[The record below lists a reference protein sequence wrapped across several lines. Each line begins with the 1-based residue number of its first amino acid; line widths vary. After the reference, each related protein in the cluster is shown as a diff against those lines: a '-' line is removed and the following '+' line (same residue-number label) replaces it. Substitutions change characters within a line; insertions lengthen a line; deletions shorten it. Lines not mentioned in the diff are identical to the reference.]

1 MDVMTPAAV
10 TSKQLE
16 VPRVGRYR
24 IDPQASTVTI
34 RTRHLFGLGPVRATL
49 ALRDGRIQV
58 AAPPDESAVTARF
71 AASTFRS
78 GNPARDA
85 AVLSPRLLDAEA
97 YPSLVFTSTDLTE
110 AHGQWSLR
118 GELEVRGV
126 ARMVEVRLG
135 AVSEHDGVLRAAAQ
149 VAVDRYDFGLT
160 AYRGLAAR
168 GLTVGL
174 DITAHRESAS

>member
-1 MDVMTPAAV
+1 MRLDRRHAH
-10 TSKQLE
+10 QE
-16 VPRVGRYR
+16 RVVSQHP
-24 IDPQASTVTI
+24 DHLPQFI
-34 RTRHLFGLGPVRATL
+34 QGLVHAGPDHIGGPVRATL
-49 ALRDGRIQV
+49 TLRDGLIQV

-78 GNPARDA
+78 GNQARDA

-126 ARMVEVRLG
+126 AHMVEVRLG
-135 AVSEHDGVLRAAAQ
+135 ASVAALQHTMSGQWPSAS
-149 VAVDRYDFGLT
+149 
-160 AYRGLAAR
+160 GLAILAAYAVAFGAVAWR
-168 GLTVGL
+168 FF
-174 DITAHRESAS
+174 RWE

>member
-1 MDVMTPAAV
+1 
-10 TSKQLE
+10 
-16 VPRVGRYR
+16 
-24 IDPQASTVTI
+24 
-34 RTRHLFGLGPVRATL
+34 
-49 ALRDGRIQV
+49 
-58 AAPPDESAVTARF
+58 
-71 AASTFRS
+71 
-78 GNPARDA
+78 
-85 AVLSPRLLDAEA
+85 
-97 YPSLVFTSTDLTE
+97 VFTSTNLTE

>member
-1 MDVMTPAAV
+1 MTTTALEITNLRKRYGQKVAV
-10 TSKQLE
+10 DDLSL
-16 VPRVGRYR
+16 RVNEGEIFGILGPNGAGKTTTVECAEGLRR
-24 IDPQASTVTI
+24 PDGGTVQVFGIDPY
-34 RTRHLFGLGPVRATL
+34 
-49 ALRDGRIQV
+49 RDR
-58 AAPPDESAVTARF
+58 
-71 AASTFRS
+71 
-78 GNPARDA
+78 
-85 AVLSPRLLDAEA
+85 
-97 YPSLVFTSTDLTE
+97 TE